1 MAKWLLFCNPLSLL
15 IFWKILNTSLCKEN
29 CERRRTYLLPVGPTR
44 RGEEEVGEVRGGAEE
59 LGAVEVDDDALLLR
73 VAIFGV
79 IGVRVAIFL
88 VSEHEVSHPH
98 VSVADGVEAR
108 AEGVGGAPQLDQQL
122 EHLVR
127 NLAQLQHVLLDA
139 CKKGIKKQ

>member
-1 MAKWLLFCNPLSLL
+1 MYH
-15 IFWKILNTSLCKEN
+15 TS
-29 CERRRTYLLPVGPTR
+29 YLLSVRPTGG
-44 RGEEEVGEVRGGAEE
+44 GEEKVGEVRGGAEE

-127 NLAQLQHVLLDA
+127 DLAQLQHVLLDA